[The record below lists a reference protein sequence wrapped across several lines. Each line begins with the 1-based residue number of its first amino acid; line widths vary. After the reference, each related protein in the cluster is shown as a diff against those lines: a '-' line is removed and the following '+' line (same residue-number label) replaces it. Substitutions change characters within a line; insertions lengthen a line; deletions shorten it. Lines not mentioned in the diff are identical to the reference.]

1 MQRKYI
7 LIILAIC
14 VMGYAGIKAIRHQLV
29 IASKVEPWR
38 QQAKKDESMLA
49 SAYQQQQSNLTAIVS
64 GRVIQVL
71 PETKEGAGEQR
82 FIIEI
87 GNGMTLQVV
96 HDVTKAGR
104 IAGIEYGSQ
113 ATVAGNYIWSLQGG
127 ELHDALP
134 RAADQTS
141 GGWIEYA
148 GRRYE

>member
-1 MQRKYI
+1 MQRKHI
-7 LIILAIC
+7 LLILVIC

-29 IASKVEPWR
+29 VASRGEPWR
-38 QQAKKDESMLA
+38 QQAKKDESLLA
-49 SAYQQQQSNLTAIVS
+49 TAYQQQQSNLTATVS

-71 PETKEGAGEQR
+71 PETKERAGEQR

-96 HDVTKAGR
+96 HDVTKAGW

-113 ATVAGNYIWSLQGG
+113 ATVSGNYVWSLQGG
-127 ELHDALP
+127 ELHDAFP
-134 RAADQTS
+134 DSAAQKS